1 MEVMLKVDVKGVGRA
16 GQVIKVSEGYARNF
30 LFPSNKAVIATPG
43 VIKELQAKL
52 ERKKEKLSD
61 EEVFLKE
68 QSAKLASVEITIKKK
83 AHDDGKIFGSVTEA
97 EIADELTKQG
107 FKVDKHDVD
116 LDSHIKELGIKTVAL
131 KFKHEIT
138 AKIKLSVV
146 KDK

>member
-1 MEVMLKVDVKGVGRA
+1 MEVMLKTDVKGIGRA
-16 GQVIKVSEGYARNF
+16 GQVINVSEGYARNF
-30 LFPSNKAVIATPG
+30 LFPSNKAVAATPG

-52 ERKKEKLSD
+52 VRKKEKLSD

-97 EIADELTKQG
+97 EIAEELVKQG
-107 FKVDKHDVD
+107 FKVGKHEVV
-116 LDSHIKELGIKTVAL
+116 LDGHIKELGIRMINL
-131 KFKHEIT
+131 KFKHEIE

-146 KDK
+146 KEK

>member
-30 LFPSNKAVIATPG
+30 LFPTNKAVAATPG

-68 QSAKLASVEITIKKK
+68 QAVKLAVVEITIKKK

-97 EIADELTKQG
+97 EIADALTAQG

-116 LDSHIKELGIKTVAL
+116 LEGHIKELGIKTINL
-131 KFKHEIT
+131 KFKHEIA
-138 AKIKLSVV
+138 AKIKLSVI
-146 KDK
+146 KEK